1 MEIFIAN
8 QKNTKRVEYFLDRKK
23 KPPKR
28 FFILNTN

>member
-23 KPPKR
+23 TAEAVFYIKY
-28 FFILNTN
+28 

>member
-8 QKNTKRVEYFLDRKK
+8 QKNTKRVEYFLDKK

-28 FFILNTN
+28 FLVLNTN